1 MKSFIKAHFLVAV
14 LLASVPAFGCKKN
27 SGEDKAVVEGASK
40 LPGTADVAAAIKKG
54 DFDGALQALGKVKEA
69 CTTEEQNLQFSVY
82 LGQLRQQV
90 VEISMTNAAAAP
102 AATALRAMSGTL
114 R

>member
-1 MKSFIKAHFLVAV
+1 MKPLAKSLLLVSTLIAC
-14 LLASVPAFGCKKN
+14 LPMLGCKKT

-40 LPGTADVAAAIKKG
+40 LPGTAEVAAAIKKG